1 MVYRD
6 TYVWC
11 AFGGGF
17 DALYYWKDPD
27 PEAVKIGLEVT
38 ILKRFIQTFFMCFV
52 FMAMFFFFG
61 GFHLFYFSQHP
72 YRTAASIAFLMAVLI
87 CVWISQEERVDELER
102 RIREL
107 EGAHSEQSSD
117 Q

>member
-61 GFHLFYFSQHP
+61 GFNLFYFSQHP

-107 EGAHSEQSSD
+107 EGAHLKQSSD